1 MTGDQIDRVRCFH
14 RLVTQRAGALDD
26 HFLGRD
32 RPLGE
37 SRVLFEIGRDG
48 ATLRDL
54 RARLGLDSGYL
65 SRLVQS
71 LCDRGLVTLRAHD
84 ADERVRRAQ
93 LTRTGRAELREVNR
107 RSDHV
112 ARDILAPLTATQRER
127 LTKAMDEVRRLLE
140 VAGARFE
147 VVDPRAGD
155 AQWCLA
161 QYYAELANRF
171 DGGFDPGKSMPVDD
185 AELLPPRG
193 AFVIGRIDGRP
204 VACGL
209 LKQLTPRIGYLKR
222 MWVSPSMRGCGFG
235 RRTLEELES
244 HARRL
249 GMTTLRLETNRAL
262 TEAIQLYRASGY
274 REVAAFNDE
283 RYAHHWFEKRLSRR

>member
-37 SRVLFEIGRDG
+37 SRVLFEIGGDG

-93 LTRTGRAELREVNR
+93 LTRIGRAELREVNR

-171 DGGFDPGKSMPVDD
+171 DGGFDPGLSMPVDD
-185 AELLPPRG
+185 AELRPPRG

>member
-1 MTGDQIDRVRCFH
+1 MTGDQIDRVRTFH

-37 SRVLFEIGRDG
+37 SRVLFEIGGDG
-48 ATLRDL
+48 ATLREL

-107 RSDHV
+107 RSNHV
-112 ARDILAPLTATQRER
+112 ARDILAPLTAAQRER
-127 LTKAMDEVRRLLE
+127 LTNAVDEVRRLLE
-140 VAGARFE
+140 VAAARFE
-147 VVDPRAGD
+147 VVDVQSGD

-161 QYYAELANRF
+161 QYYAELAKRF
-171 DGGFDPGKSMPVDD
+171 EHGFDPVASIPIHD
-185 AELLPPRG
+185 AELRPPRG

-209 LKQLTPRIGYLKR
+209 LKHLTPRIGYLKR

-235 RRTLEELES
+235 RLTLEELES
-244 HARRL
+244 QARSL

-262 TEAIQLYRASGY
+262 TEAIRLYRASGY
-274 REVAAFNDE
+274 REVAPFNDE

>member
-37 SRVLFEIGRDG
+37 SRVLFEIGGDG

-93 LTRTGRAELREVNR
+93 LTRIGRAELREVNR

-185 AELLPPRG
+185 AELRPPRG

>member
-1 MTGDQIDRVRCFH
+1 MQPDQIAQVRRFN

-37 SRVLFEIGRDG
+37 SRVLFEIGGDG

-93 LTRTGRAELREVNR
+93 LTLTGRAELREVNR

-112 ARDILAPLTATQRER
+112 ARDILAPL
-127 LTKAMDEVRRLLE
+127 
-140 VAGARFE
+140 
-147 VVDPRAGD
+147 
-155 AQWCLA
+155 
-161 QYYAELANRF
+161 
-171 DGGFDPGKSMPVDD
+171 
-185 AELLPPRG
+185 
-193 AFVIGRIDGRP
+193 
-204 VACGL
+204 
-209 LKQLTPRIGYLKR
+209 
-222 MWVSPSMRGCGFG
+222 
-235 RRTLEELES
+235 
-244 HARRL
+244 
-249 GMTTLRLETNRAL
+249 
-262 TEAIQLYRASGY
+262 
-274 REVAAFNDE
+274 
-283 RYAHHWFEKRLSRR
+283 

>member
-37 SRVLFEIGRDG
+37 SRVLFEIGGDG

-93 LTRTGRAELREVNR
+93 LTLTGRAELREVNR

-147 VVDPRAGD
+147 VVDPRDGD

-161 QYYAELANRF
+161 QYYGELANRF